1 MKKISTFLAIV
12 LVLFC
17 TILQAQVNYT
27 FKSIPI
33 NYTPLADGIRLSMS
47 NPTPT
52 GYYEED
58 EGFVNQLPIGFSFVF
73 DNKSYTKINLN
84 VNGFASFGT
93 PFMMNVQDNYNTNNL
108 TSGPKQD
115 GMRPIIAPLWD
126 DLWLVDTFSLKY
138 KIAGTAPNR
147 TFTVEWNNVQW
158 NYNNYTDTAIAF
170 QMVLFETTNKIQFLY
185 QPLNG
190 KISNASASIGIAT
203 CSKCMNSFL
212 SVQNFSENAG
222 ISGIKEFNQINEKP
236 NTAVGFEFTPSK
248 VSMPEAFKIDEYN
261 SNIIRFS
268 WNSVSAGNYDYAVT
282 KSELQPEI
290 FATTANKF
298 VNVSN
303 LEAGTQYYIH
313 VRTSSIFEKS
323 GWLTIPFKT
332 AYTASI
338 PYKENFE
345 KTNVDAIPFNQIAIN
360 PNGGSAWSTVGTTS
374 IQPYNKAI
382 AVTSNNTIAS
392 DAWLT
397 LPSMQFEAGISYR
410 LKFSFKT
417 TDTSKGV
424 QKFEVRIGKLL
435 STGMIGWQLVHRN
448 LNVNQLKFKDTSFLF
463 AAPTND
469 EYFIAFRA
477 ISDNNNA
484 ALLIDD
490 IEVDKVKPLPVK
502 IVFFRGE
509 RKDEFTNNI
518 SWRTSAELKTKTF
531 ELQRSADN
539 KNFVTIE
546 TTATKA
552 INGTSSSMLDYTIKD
567 NKPNTIDFYRLK
579 IIDEDGNDFFSNTI
593 KVQGKLTTSI
603 DFSRMYPNPA
613 TNIVTAVIYS
623 SYNARAKYQI
633 FDSYGKL
640 ILDIPVTISIGDNL
654 IKADISKLNRGV
666 YYSKLVCIIGETSE
680 PKMFIKQ

>member
-1 MKKISTFLAIV
+1 
-12 LVLFC
+12 
-17 TILQAQVNYT
+17 
-27 FKSIPI
+27 
-33 NYTPLADGIRLSMS
+33 MS

-73 DNKSYTKINLN
+73 DNKSYTHININ

-93 PFMMNVQDNYNTNNL
+93 PFMMNVQEKYSANNL
-108 TSGPKQD
+108 TNGLKND
-115 GMRPIIAPLWD
+115 GVRPIIAPLWD

-138 KIAGTAPNR
+138 KIAGAAPNR

-170 QMVLFETTNKIQFLY
+170 QMVLFETSNKIQFIY
-185 QPLNG
+185 KPLPG
-190 KISNASASIGIAT
+190 KISNANASIGIAT
-203 CSKCMNSFL
+203 CSNCVNSFL
-212 SVQNFSENAG
+212 SVQSFDENAG
-222 ISGIKEFNQINEKP
+222 ISGIKEFNAINEKP
-236 NTAVGFEFTPSK
+236 KGVMGFEFAPSK
-248 VSMPEAFKIDEYN
+248 LGMPEAFMVNSYN
-261 SNIIRFS
+261 TNKVTFS
-268 WNSVSAGNYDYAVT
+268 WNSISVGSYDYAVT
-282 KSELQPEI
+282 KSELQPDN
-290 FATTANKF
+290 FNTTSTKSAT
-298 VNVSN
+298 VEN
-303 LEAGTQYYIH
+303 LEAGTQYFIH
-313 VRTSSIFEKS
+313 LRTSNNIFEKS

-332 AYTASI
+332 AFTTAI

-345 KTNVDAIPFNQIAIN
+345 KTPLFEVPFNQVAIN
-360 PNGGSAWSTVGTTS
+360 PIGGTAWSNVST
-374 IQPYNKAI
+374 INAQLQNKAI
-382 AVTSNNTIAS
+382 AVTSNNTTTS

-417 TDTSKGV
+417 NDTTKGV

-448 LNVNQLKFKDTSFLF
+448 LKVNQVKFKDTSFLF

-469 EYFIAFRA
+469 EYFVAFRS

-484 ALLIDD
+484 ALIIDE
-490 IEVDKVKPLPVK
+490 IEVDKVKPLPAK

-509 RKDEFTNNI
+509 RKDEYTNNI
-518 SWRTSAELKTKTF
+518 IWRTSAELRTKTF

-539 KNFVTIE
+539 KNFVSID
-546 TTATKA
+546 AIGTKA
-552 INGTSSSMLDYTIKD
+552 INGTSSSILDYAIQD
-567 NKPNTIDFYRLK
+567 NKPNTIDYYRLR

-593 KVQGKLTTSI
+593 KVQGKLAKSI

-640 ILDIPVTISIGDNL
+640 MLDIPVTISIGDNL
-654 IKADISKLNRGV
+654 IKADISKLNRGI